1 MAVPR
6 GLGNLGWEELRV
18 LGMLAVV
25 ARGRRAMVKVMEFSV
40 GHKGLGL
47 RNIEG
52 GMKHTI

>member
-6 GLGNLGWEELRV
+6 GLGNLGWEEMRV